1 MWAFGYPG
9 GWVTEDEGVERAPE
23 DGGTTE
29 TKAVA
34 VTHQSPDGAVSVT
47 VGSTGALV
55 DVACSDRIRT
65 MPPRQ
70 VAQTFRDCVQ
80 AAQARADELRRA
92 AAPTTSDAPRRPT
105 PPSGAPEPDGGP
117 KLMAIGTI
125 EDGAPHPRGRHVP
138 VRPRPAAAAAAEDD
152 ADDADDWDG
161 RTIMS

>member
-1 MWAFGYPG
+1 MRAFGYHG
-9 GWVTEDEGVERAPE
+9 GWVTEDEEVERRPE
-23 DGGTTE
+23 GGGTTE
-29 TKAVA
+29 AQAVA

-70 VAQTFRDCVQ
+70 VAQTFRECVQ

-105 PPSGAPEPDGGP
+105 PPSGAPEPYGGP
-117 KLMAIGTI
+117 KLMTIGTI
-125 EDGAPHPRGRHVP
+125 EDGAPHPRGRHP
-138 VRPRPAAAAAAEDD
+138 VRPRPAAT